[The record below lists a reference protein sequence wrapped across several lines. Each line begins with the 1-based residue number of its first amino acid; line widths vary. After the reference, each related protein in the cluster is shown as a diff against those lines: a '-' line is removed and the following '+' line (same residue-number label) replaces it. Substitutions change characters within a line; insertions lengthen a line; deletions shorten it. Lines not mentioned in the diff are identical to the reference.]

1 MCSQSFCCML
11 YIQHLLASKAECDND
26 SLSGDS
32 SVAGSNDSGRGTSL
46 DGAVQQAV
54 TGRQFLLSHLSS
66 ELPIITEVSPAAA
79 YCLQQPR
86 NEVTCRHTHALLP
99 ARRFPYPPIQLVP
112 APVVSSAQYSELEI
126 HQQQQQY
133 HQHRCGNSGNQLQ
146 QSPRTTNTLIS
157 RHSPASVYPST
168 NNDLKPAVVDN
179 SSATLTRQSS
189 ASCQPTQQHNHRVRW
204 QQDVTCARQDGGVR
218 EDEGDAI
225 CDNSP
230 PPPSQLLAIRPG
242 TQS

>member
-11 YIQHLLASKAECDND
+11 YLQHLLASKAECDND

-54 TGRQFLLSHLSS
+54 TGRQFLLGHLSS
-66 ELPIITEVSPAAA
+66 ELPIITEASPAAA

-86 NEVTCRHTHALLP
+86 NDVTCRHTHGLLP
-99 ARRFPYPPIQLVP
+99 TRRFPYPPIQLVP

-126 HQQQQQY
+126 HQQQQY
-133 HQHRCGNSGNQLQ
+133 HQHRCGNGGSQLQ
-146 QSPRTTNTLIS
+146 QSPLITTALIS

-179 SSATLTRQSS
+179 STAALTRQSS

-230 PPPSQLLAIRPG
+230 PPPSQLLAVRPG